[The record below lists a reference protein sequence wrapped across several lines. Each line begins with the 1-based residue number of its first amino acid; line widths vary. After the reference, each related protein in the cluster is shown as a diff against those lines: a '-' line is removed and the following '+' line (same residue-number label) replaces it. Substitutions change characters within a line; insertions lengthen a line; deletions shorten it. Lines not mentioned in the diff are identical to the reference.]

1 MPEHSE
7 APVKPDQ
14 TRDSGSD
21 RPERRDKTE
30 RERSKWADEQPS
42 ETFRIPRV

>member
-7 APVKPDQ
+7 APPKPDQ
-14 TRDSGSD
+14 TRDSGTE
-21 RPERRDKTE
+21 RPVRRDKPD
-30 RERSKWADEQPS
+30 RERAKWADEQPS